1 MKTGFNI
8 SSSILMVLEIL
19 NYDVL
24 ENIIVNL
31 ELLKLEINMH
41 YELRIC
47 ELNYQRIVPTWTP
60 RRPKLVP
67 HEMIPIS
74 KIVWVK
80 ELRDKAF
87 IFGTNLVWIWGFIL
101 PPKIRPT
108 ELGGNSSSNEIPN
121 LILLHSMKMTY
132 GRFNPSIIRRAN
144 FDEKILGFWKWCVQ

>member
-1 MKTGFNI
+1 
-8 SSSILMVLEIL
+8 
-19 NYDVL
+19 
-24 ENIIVNL
+24 
-31 ELLKLEINMH
+31 MH

-108 ELGGNSSSNEIPN
+108 ELGGN
-121 LILLHSMKMTY
+121 Y

>member
-47 ELNYQRIVPTWTP
+47 ELNYQRIVPT
-60 RRPKLVP
+60 
-67 HEMIPIS
+67 
-74 KIVWVK
+74 
-80 ELRDKAF
+80 
-87 IFGTNLVWIWGFIL
+87 
-101 PPKIRPT
+101 
-108 ELGGNSSSNEIPN
+108 
-121 LILLHSMKMTY
+121 
-132 GRFNPSIIRRAN
+132 
-144 FDEKILGFWKWCVQ
+144 